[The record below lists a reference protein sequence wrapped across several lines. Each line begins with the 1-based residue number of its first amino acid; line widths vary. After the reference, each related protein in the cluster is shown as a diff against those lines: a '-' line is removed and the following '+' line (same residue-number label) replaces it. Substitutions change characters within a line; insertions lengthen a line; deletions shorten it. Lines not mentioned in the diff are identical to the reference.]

1 MGWTAP
7 FAEFEGRVALVTG
20 SSTGIGA
27 AVARGFAACGA
38 GVVLHVHRS
47 VGEAE
52 ALRDDIV
59 GQGGRAFLLR
69 ADLSDLT
76 QAERLVQ
83 DAAAAAGRLDILVNN
98 AGDTLARRP
107 VADIAL
113 ADYRRILDLNFG
125 AVFALSRAALPIF
138 RAEGR
143 GTIVN
148 TGSISARIGGSSGS
162 VLYASAKAAVST
174 FTRGLAREL
183 APEGI
188 RVNAVAPGVVDTK
201 IHRRH
206 TSAAVL
212 DKFVAA
218 IPLGRSG
225 VPDDCVGAYLYLA
238 SERLAG
244 FVTGQVIEVNGG
256 QFMA

>member
-1 MGWTAP
+1 MGWTSP
-7 FAEFEGRVALVTG
+7 FAEFEGRVVLVTG

-38 GVVLHVHRS
+38 HVVLHVNRS

-52 ALRDDIV
+52 ALRDEIAAE
-59 GQGGRAFLLR
+59 GGRAFLLR
-69 ADLSDLT
+69 ADLSDPAAAARL
-76 QAERLVQ
+76 AE

-107 VADIAL
+107 VADIPL
-113 ADYRRILDLNFG
+113 DDYRRIVDLNFG
-125 AVFALSRAALPIF
+125 SVFALSRAALPIF
-138 RAEGR
+138 RAQGR

-162 VLYASAKAAVST
+162 VLYAAAKAAVST

-201 IHRRH
+201 IHRLH
-206 TSAAVL
+206 TSPDVL
-212 DKFVAA
+212 EKFVAA
-218 IPLGRSG
+218 IPLGRAG

-244 FVTGQVIEVNGG
+244 FVTGQVLEVNGG